1 MSQERLRFDF
11 SHFGQVKE
19 EELEKIEAIVN
30 EHVWKAIP
38 VVIEQ
43 KDIEEAKAMGAMALF
58 GEKYGSRVRVV
69 QVGDYSVEL
78 CGGCHVRNTAEIG
91 LFKIVSEAGIGAGVR
106 RIEAVTGKKAYEV
119 MNDQIQ
125 ILRET
130 ENIVKA
136 KKPEDVPLRVEALR
150 QQIRDLQ
157 RENESLSAK
166 LGNMEAGS
174 LIDEAEEVNGVK
186 VIAKQVTATDMD
198 ALRNTVDELKN
209 KLGSGIVVLGAENN
223 GKVNFVA
230 GVTKDLIENG
240 YKAGVIVKE
249 TASICGGGGGGR
261 PDMAQAGGK
270 KPEKLQE
277 ALAAVPGIISAIS

>member
-1 MSQERLRFDF
+1 
-11 SHFGQVKE
+11 
-19 EELEKIEAIVN
+19 
-30 EHVWKAIP
+30 
-38 VVIEQ
+38 
-43 KDIEEAKAMGAMALF
+43 
-58 GEKYGSRVRVV
+58 
-69 QVGDYSVEL
+69 
-78 CGGCHVRNTAEIG
+78 
-91 LFKIVSEAGIGAGVR
+91 
-106 RIEAVTGKKAYEV
+106 